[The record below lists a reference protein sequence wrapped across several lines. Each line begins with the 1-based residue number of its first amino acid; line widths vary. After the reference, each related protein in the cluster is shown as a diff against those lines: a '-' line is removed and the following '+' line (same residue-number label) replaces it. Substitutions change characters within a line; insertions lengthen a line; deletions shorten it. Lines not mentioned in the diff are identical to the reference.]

1 MEIAVNSARQNEIAN
16 RPQSFRRPA
25 LMKSLSMAL
34 LLMFAFGFGPRP
46 QAETK
51 SEAKVEVRGDGRANP
66 DSSAK
71 SAVSAKRTAS
81 QSVKSLANAKSADFK
96 WVRSLLGDLR
106 ADDAAED
113 AIKNRLGKLPDI
125 EVDRLAKQL
134 AVEVRG
140 EDENDR
146 HYALDAIA
154 RWRRVG
160 IPAQANLTL
169 WAALEAQLAPL
180 SAAPHATSGS
190 SGKDDVKSSHAAN
203 SKLWAQWAAASAQAG
218 KLDAS
223 RRRALF
229 EVMNTSSSSIV
240 TRLSLVTAAMDAGVP
255 ADARELDL
263 LLKSPDP
270 ELRLA
275 ALDWLRISPTEPAH
289 VEKFLRAARESKP
302 KQLRERVYRSI
313 ASWDQ
318 PEAAYQKSL
327 KRALPKNCNL
337 KDDAHVVK
345 ACQEALKK
353 WSGGEL

>member
-1 MEIAVNSARQNEIAN
+1 MNSACQNEIV
-16 RPQSFRRPA
+16 RRQPSFRRLA
-25 LMKSLSMAL
+25 VSRVLKQSLAYVILFTM
-34 LLMFAFGFGPRP
+34 AFGFVPSL
-46 QAETK
+46 QADVKATSK
-51 SEAKVEVRGDGRANP
+51 AT
-66 DSSAK
+66 
-71 SAVSAKRTAS
+71 VSAKQVSAKQVSS
-81 QSVKSLANAKSADFK
+81 QSAAKSADFK

-113 AIKNRLGKLPDI
+113 SIKNRLGKLPEA

-134 AVEVRG
+134 GIEIRG

-160 IPAQANLTL
+160 IPAPANLTL

-180 SAAPHATSGS
+180 SHAPHTTRGQDT
-190 SGKDDVKSSHAAN
+190 KNDVKSSHAAN

-218 KLDAS
+218 KLDAA
-223 RRRALF
+223 RRRSLF
-229 EVMNTSSSSIV
+229 GVMNTSSSSIV

-353 WSGGEL
+353 WSGGEP